1 MTITNTIFVITIAII
16 FGICISFANIHTF
29 KNFKRDKDGFFL
41 MFLIIADIAYL
52 SIYLPVAIVAIASL
66 L

>member
-1 MTITNTIFVITIAII
+1 MFNAISVIVITIV
-16 FGICISFANIHTF
+16 FGLLLSFANIHTF

-52 SIYLPVAIVAIASL
+52 SIYLPAAIIAIASL

>member
-1 MTITNTIFVITIAII
+1 MINTIFVVIVAAV
-16 FGICISFANIHTF
+16 FGICMAFANIHTF

-52 SIYLPVAIVAIASL
+52 SIYLPAAIVAIASL